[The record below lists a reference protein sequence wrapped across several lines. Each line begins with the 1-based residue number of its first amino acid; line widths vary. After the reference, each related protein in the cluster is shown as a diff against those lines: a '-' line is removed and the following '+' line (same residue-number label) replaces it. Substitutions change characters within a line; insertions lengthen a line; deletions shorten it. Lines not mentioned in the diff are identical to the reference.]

1 MKQRIKIK
9 ILSDHP
15 FPVPQIT
22 EGADWIDLRAAEDV
36 VLASPYAAQAR
47 KATERK
53 IIFEQAVIPLG
64 VAMQLPKGYE
74 AIVDS
79 RSSIYKN
86 FFVILANGQGV
97 IDNSYCGDN
106 DQWFAQVIAFADTK
120 IEAGDRICQFRIQ
133 LSQKATFWQKLKWFF
148 SNGVKIEIV
157 DELGNPN
164 RGGHGHS
171 GIK

>member
-1 MKQRIKIK
+1 M
-9 ILSDHP
+9 
-15 FPVPQIT
+15 
-22 EGADWIDLRAAEDV
+22 V
-36 VLASPYAAQAR
+36 VY
-47 KATERK
+47 
-53 IIFEQAVIPLG
+53 V
-64 VAMQLPKGYE
+64 
-74 AIVDS
+74 
-79 RSSIYKN
+79 IYKN

>member
-1 MKQRIKIK
+1 MKQKIKIK
-9 ILSDHP
+9 MLGRPLPIP
-15 FPVPQIT
+15 EIT
-22 EGADWIDLRAAEDV
+22 KKGDWIDLRAAEDV
-36 VLASPYAAQAR
+36 VLAAPYAIQAR
-47 KATERK
+47 KNVERK
-53 IIFEQAVIPLG
+53 VIFEQAVIPLG

-74 AIVDS
+74 AIVNS

-86 FFVILANGQGV
+86 FFVMLVNGQGV

-106 DQWFAQVIAFADTK
+106 DQWFAQVLAFADTK

-133 LSQKATFWQKLKWFF
+133 LSQKATFWQKLKWLF
-148 SNGVKIEIV
+148 SSGVKIEIV
-157 DELGNPN
+157 NELGNPN

>member
-1 MKQRIKIK
+1 MKQKIKIK
-9 ILSDHP
+9 KLGRP
-15 FPVPQIT
+15 FPIPEIT
-22 EGADWIDLRAAEDV
+22 KKGDWIDLRAAEDV
-36 VLASPYAAQAR
+36 MLAAPYATQAR
-47 KATERK
+47 KGVERK
-53 IIFEQAVIPLG
+53 VIFEQAVIPLG

-74 AIVDS
+74 AIVNS

-86 FFVILANGQGV
+86 FFVMLVNGQGV

-106 DQWFAQVIAFADTK
+106 DQWFAQVLAFADTK

-133 LSQKATFWQKLKWFF
+133 LSQKATFWQKLKWLF

>member
-1 MKQRIKIK
+1 MKQKIKIK
-9 ILSDHP
+9 KIGRP
-15 FPVPQIT
+15 FPIPEIT
-22 EGADWIDLRAAEDV
+22 KKGDWIDLRAAEDV
-36 VLASPYAAQAR
+36 VLAAPYATQAR
-47 KATERK
+47 KGVERK
-53 IIFEQAVIPLG
+53 VIFEQAVIPLG

-74 AIVDS
+74 AIVNS

-86 FFVILANGQGV
+86 FFVMLVNGQGV

-106 DQWFAQVIAFADTK
+106 DQWFAQVLAFADTK

-133 LSQKATFWQKLKWFF
+133 LSQKATFWQKLKWLF

>member
-1 MKQRIKIK
+1 MKQKIKIK
-9 ILSDHP
+9 KLGRP
-15 FPVPQIT
+15 FPIPEIT
-22 EGADWIDLRAAEDV
+22 KKGDWIDLRAAEDV
-36 VLASPYAAQAR
+36 VLAAPYATQAR
-47 KATERK
+47 KGVERK
-53 IIFEQAVIPLG
+53 VIFEQAVIPLG

-74 AIVDS
+74 AIVNS

-86 FFVILANGQGV
+86 FFVMLVNGQGV

-106 DQWFAQVIAFADTK
+106 DQWFAQVLAFADTK

-133 LSQKATFWQKLKWFF
+133 LSQKATFWQKLKWLF

>member
-1 MKQRIKIK
+1 MKQKIKIK
-9 ILSDHP
+9 MLGRPLPIP
-15 FPVPQIT
+15 EIT
-22 EGADWIDLRAAEDV
+22 KKGDWIDLRAAEDV
-36 VLASPYAAQAR
+36 VLAAPYATQAR
-47 KATERK
+47 KNVERK
-53 IIFEQAVIPLG
+53 VIFEQAVIPLG

-74 AIVDS
+74 AIVNS

-86 FFVILANGQGV
+86 FFVMLVNGQGV

-106 DQWFAQVIAFADTK
+106 DQWFAQVLAFADTK

-133 LSQKATFWQKLKWFF
+133 LSQKATFWQKLKWLF

>member
-1 MKQRIKIK
+1 MKQKIKIK
-9 ILSDHP
+9 MLGKP
-15 FPVPQIT
+15 FPIPEIT
-22 EGADWIDLRAAEDV
+22 KKGDWIDLRAAEDV
-36 VLASPYAAQAR
+36 VLAAPYATQAR
-47 KATERK
+47 KSVERK
-53 IIFEQAVIPLG
+53 VIFEQAVIPLG

-74 AIVDS
+74 AIVNS

-86 FFVILANGQGV
+86 FFVMLVNGQGV

-106 DQWFAQVIAFADTK
+106 DQWFAQVLAFADTK

-133 LSQKATFWQKLKWFF
+133 LSQKATFWQKLKWLF
-148 SNGVKIEIV
+148 SSGVKIEIV

>member
-1 MKQRIKIK
+1 MKQKIKIK
-9 ILSDHP
+9 MLGRPLPIP
-15 FPVPQIT
+15 EIT
-22 EGADWIDLRAAEDV
+22 KKGDWIDLRAAEDV
-36 VLASPYAAQAR
+36 VLAAPYATQAR
-47 KATERK
+47 KNVERK
-53 IIFEQAVIPLG
+53 VIFEQAVIPLG
-64 VAMQLPKGYE
+64 VAIQLPKGYE
-74 AIVDS
+74 AIVNS

-86 FFVILANGQGV
+86 FFVMLVNGQGV

-106 DQWFAQVIAFADTK
+106 DQWFAQVLAFADTK

-133 LSQKATFWQKLKWFF
+133 LSQKATFWQKLKWLF
-148 SNGVKIEIV
+148 SNGIKIEIV

>member
-1 MKQRIKIK
+1 MKQKIKIK
-9 ILSDHP
+9 MLGRPLPIP
-15 FPVPQIT
+15 EIT
-22 EGADWIDLRAAEDV
+22 KKGDWIDLRAAEDV
-36 VLASPYAAQAR
+36 VLAAPYAIQAR
-47 KATERK
+47 KNVERK
-53 IIFEQAVIPLG
+53 VIFEQAVIPLG

-74 AIVDS
+74 AIVNS

-86 FFVILANGQGV
+86 FFVMLVNGQGV

-106 DQWFAQVIAFADTK
+106 DQWFAQVLAFADTK

-133 LSQKATFWQKLKWFF
+133 LSQKATFWQKLKWLF

-157 DELGNPN
+157 DKLGNPN

>member
-1 MKQRIKIK
+1 MKQKIRIKM
-9 ILSDHP
+9 LGRP
-15 FPVPQIT
+15 FPIPEIT
-22 EGADWIDLRAAEDV
+22 KKGDWIDLRAAEDV
-36 VLASPYAAQAR
+36 VLAAPYATQAR
-47 KATERK
+47 KNVERK
-53 IIFEQAVIPLG
+53 VIFEQAVIPLG

-74 AIVDS
+74 AIVNS

-86 FFVILANGQGV
+86 FFVMLVNGQGV

-106 DQWFAQVIAFADTK
+106 DQWFAQVLAFADTK

-148 SNGVKIEIV
+148 SSGVKIEIV

-171 GIK
+171 GVK

>member
-1 MKQRIKIK
+1 MKQKIKIK
-9 ILSDHP
+9 MLGRPLPIP
-15 FPVPQIT
+15 EIT
-22 EGADWIDLRAAEDV
+22 KKGDWIDLRAAEDV
-36 VLASPYAAQAR
+36 VLAAPYATQSR
-47 KATERK
+47 KNVERK
-53 IIFEQAVIPLG
+53 VIFEQAVIPLG

-74 AIVDS
+74 AIVNS

-86 FFVILANGQGV
+86 FFVMLVNGQGV

-106 DQWFAQVIAFADTK
+106 DQWFAQVLAFADTK

-133 LSQKATFWQKLKWFF
+133 LSQKATFWQKLKWLF